1 MAINVKV
8 NKIPEE
14 TKLGYPLLMES
25 KFSDLIV
32 LMVCTGTAFE
42 TGIGIVI
49 QGDEVWEIGT
59 QSAQWAMDNFKPFTG
74 TIELSNK

>member
-25 KFSDLIV
+25 KLSDLIV

-42 TGIGIVI
+42 TGIGTVI
-49 QGDEVWEIGT
+49 RGDKVWEIGK
-59 QSAQWAMDNFKPFTG
+59 QAGDWAMDNFKPFTG